1 MNRILLFL
9 LFLGLSF
16 SMNAQDK
23 PVQQNVP
30 KNLDPNFTDS
40 LNQSSR
46 LGRSTSNKVIKNL
59 EARIEDYKIISFEND
74 TTYVDTTLSISKD
87 YRFNYLRKDRFD
99 LIPFS
104 NIGQTHNTLSFDFRS
119 KKIMP
124 LFGARARHFNFM
136 EIEDINYYYMP
147 TPFTELMYKTA
158 FSQGQVLDAFF
169 SVNTSKQFNFSVAY
183 KGLRSLGKYQHILT
197 STGNFRFTA
206 NYKTKNK
213 RYNMRAHVV
222 AQDLLNQENGGIRDE
237 DLVNFES
244 GNPEF
249 LDRGVFDPLF
259 ENAENI
265 LEGVRFHLEHD
276 YALIMEKDSVR
287 NNKLSIGNVVSFT
300 DKFYKY
306 EQSSANAVFGDA
318 FDSEINEK
326 TELEDFYVEA
336 NALYSNRT
344 LGILKAELGF
354 RSFNYGYDQLVL
366 VGGEQITN
374 RLKGEVISAGGG
386 YRNTIGRLNLRGDFG
401 ILLSGDFTGNYLDAE
416 ADVRIAKD
424 LALGAFLNLNSRAPN
439 YNYLLYQSDYR
450 SYNWQ
455 NDFDNVRTRQLGFKL
470 RSDKWANVDVDFN
483 NIDGYT
489 YFTKKVGGEL
499 KPFQTSK
506 AVSYFRIKA
515 AREFKFGNFYLM
527 NTIRYQSVVDGE
539 GLFNVPEFVTRNTF
553 YYANHFFRNDALYLQ
568 TGINFS
574 YFTSYKMNAYDPV
587 LSEFYIQNETE
598 LGGFPLLDFF
608 INIKVRQ
615 TRIYLK
621 AEHFNSAWTGYNYYS
636 APNYP
641 YRDFAVRFGLVWN
654 FFL

>member
-470 RSDKWANVDVDFN
+470 RSEKWANVDVDFN